1 MKDRPIYIASC
12 SFGKDSMATILLAYL
27 HNEPLDRIFSVEVM
41 FDNAN
46 GISGEVPEHIQW
58 VHNFAIPYLR
68 VLFGN
73 RVQIDIVKSKTD
85 YVRAFTRKL
94 TKSKAHPERV
104 GRALGFPMV
113 GMCVINRDCKVATI
127 KEYNKQF
134 NQQLIQ
140 YIGIAADESERL
152 KRLDGDKISLLQ
164 KYGYTEKD
172 AWDLCKRFGL
182 LSPIYKISS
191 RGGCWFCPNAKR
203 SEQLYLRKNHPEIWA
218 RLEELNATHKHEMIS
233 KTFTIDKTF
242 EQICKEMD
250 FLDRQ
255 TKLDFGSYE

>member
-58 VHNFAIPYLR
+58 VRNFAIPYLR

-73 RVQIDIVKSKTD
+73 RVQIDIVKSKMD
-85 YVRAFTRKL
+85 YVRAFTRKC
-94 TKSKAHPERV
+94 TKSKKHPERV
-104 GRALGFPMV
+104 GRPRGFLMS
-113 GMCVINRDCKVATI
+113 GKCVMNIEGKVREAKRYYKNI
-127 KEYNKQF
+127 KQPIVEYM
-134 NQQLIQ
+134 
-140 YIGIAADESERL
+140 GIAADEPERL
-152 KRLDGDKISLLQ
+152 KRLGGNRLSLLE
-164 KYGYTEKD
+164 KYKYTEKD
-172 AWDLCKRFGL
+172 AWDLCERFGL
-182 LSPIYKISS
+182 LSPIYKVSL
-191 RGGCWFCPNAKR
+191 RGGCWFCPNSKR
-203 SEQLYLRKNHPEIWA
+203 STQCHLRKNHPEIWA
-218 RLEELNATHKHEMIS
+218 RLEELNAAHKHEMIS